1 MSGNWQTVF
10 FVLIYNTYLVSQ
22 LKIKLLISINSSLYI
37 GYENSA
43 YIERQLIQILNKE
56 VNSWIIS

>member
-1 MSGNWQTVF
+1 MTCNWQTVF
-10 FVLIYNTYLVSQ
+10 FVLIYNTYLISQ

-37 GYENSA
+37 GYESSV